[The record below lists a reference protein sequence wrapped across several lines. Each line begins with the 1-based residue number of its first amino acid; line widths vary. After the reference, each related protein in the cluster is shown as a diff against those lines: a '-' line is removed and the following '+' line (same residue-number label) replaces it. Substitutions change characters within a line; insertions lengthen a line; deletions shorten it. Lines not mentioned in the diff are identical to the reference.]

1 MNQTQQIVY
10 VVDDDEI
17 VLAQLSENLAE
28 LDVEVR
34 LLRRLGVSESRSAGR
49 TVLRCFGYACRRW
62 MASSAGCIPK

>member
-34 LLRRLGVSESRSAGR
+34 AFSGGRS
-49 TVLRCFGYACRRW
+49 F
-62 MASSAGCIPK
+62 